1 MIEWDVLGFNVIGN
15 QLNNFWQVLKTLVD
29 EESLVLRVQVEA
41 SLLVRLGPCQVN
53 KDAKSITP

>member
-53 KDAKSITP
+53 KDA